1 MNYQK
6 RLETVQKAMAKK
18 GYDGFFLAM
27 SSDLQYLTGVLRQ
40 PHNPTDDD
48 KHGDELYGAF
58 ITPEQGPIFL
68 APRMG
73 ASEYV
78 QSQAEDKP
86 WIEDIV
92 VIDDGDDL
100 DKVTRDILKKVGNPK
115 RLAVNDRLWAR
126 SMFRFRQTDN
136 SMEFGN
142 ASEII
147 APLRAVKDEH
157 ELALMR
163 EAGSRTDQIFGA
175 VIKQIRLGM
184 TAYDIAREV
193 NHQMVLHGCT
203 AGPSFHTGVYVNG
216 EGLRK
221 HTTPDGRS
229 VTPVQPGAVVTFDFG
244 VIYKGYVSDFGRT
257 VFVETISDKY
267 QKFHDLV
274 MESQAQ
280 AIAAMKCGQVSA
292 AELNRIARKVIEDGG
307 YGEYF
312 THRLG
317 HGIGIDVHEPPF
329 LYEQDDTVLATGMCF
344 TIEPSIM
351 ETAEIR
357 VEDVV
362 QVTEHGGV
370 ALTDFSR
377 DYLVI

>member
-1 MNYQK
+1 MQ
-6 RLETVQKAMAKK
+6 EK
-18 GYDGFFLAM
+18 GYDAFFLAM
-27 SSDLQYLTGVLRQ
+27 SSDLQYLSGVLRQ

-58 ITPEQGPIFL
+58 ITPQKGPIFL
-68 APRMG
+68 VPRMG

-78 QSQAEDKP
+78 KAQAQDKP

-92 VIDDGDDL
+92 VIDDGDEL
-100 DKVTRDILKKVGNPK
+100 DKVATDILKKVGNPK
-115 RLAVNDRLWAR
+115 RIAVNDRLWAR
-126 SMFRFRQTDN
+126 SLWRLHQVTGDG
-136 SMEFGN
+136 EFGN

-147 APLRAVKDEH
+147 APLRAVKDQH
-157 ELALMR
+157 ELAIMK

-175 VIKQIRLGM
+175 VLKQIRLGM

-193 NHQMVLHGCT
+193 DHQMILHGCT
-203 AGPSFHTGVYVNG
+203 AGPSFHTGVSVEG
-216 EGLRK
+216 EGLRQ
-221 HTTPDGRS
+221 HTTPEGRS
-229 VTPVQPGAVVTFDFG
+229 VTPVQPGAVISFDFG
-244 VIYKGYVSDFGRT
+244 VIYEGYVSDFGRT
-257 VFVETISDKY
+257 VFCQSMSEQYKLL
-267 QKFHDLV
+267 HDLV

-280 AIAAMKCGQVSA
+280 AIAAMKCGQVTA

-307 YGEYF
+307 YGKYF

-329 LYEQDDTVLATGMCF
+329 LYELDDTVLATGMCF

-362 QVTEHGGV
+362 QVTENGG
-370 ALTDFSR
+370 LPLSNFSR
-377 DYLVI
+377 DYLII